1 MPQIK
6 NLIEIAFDNG
16 LTEAEEALLDILEA
30 EWLARQRAVE
40 LEDFDYYSYQAMPKT
55 NKVAHT

>member
-30 EWLARQRAVE
+30 EWLARQRAAE
-40 LEDFDYYSYQAMPKT
+40 LEDFDYYSYQAMPKPS
-55 NKVAHT
+55 KVAHT